1 MSDFSASFRKEFIG
15 MARSLSPFTRI
26 TLLISELN
34 GNKVEDL
41 TDVKKCDLLHHT
53 AKLHEEIE
61 DSTQKQSARDI
72 GEQGKSLFS
81 SIKSGELAKAETERQ
96 TLITACKKLKDLL

>member
-1 MSDFSASFRKEFIG
+1 

-34 GNKVEDL
+34 SNKIEDL

-61 DSTQKQSARDI
+61 DSSQKASAVEI
-72 GEQGKSLFS
+72 GEQGKVLFS
-81 SIKSGELAKAETERQ
+81 SIKSGELGKAETQRQ
-96 TLITACKKLKDLL
+96 TLISACKDLKNLL